1 MTDLE
6 LLHYPPPEAQ
16 ARSAPLLFIHGA
28 WHGAWCWQEAFL
40 PHFAAH
46 GYDCYAVSLRGHG
59 GSPGRERLRWTG
71 IRQHTRDV
79 AAIIAELPAVPIII
93 AHSMGAFVAQK
104 VLETHSLPGAVL
116 LAPIP
121 HTGSFRFALR
131 VLRKDPA
138 AFLSALLTLRLYPIV
153 STTERVSHWF
163 LHDDLPEAQRAAL
176 HARLQDEAFQIFL
189 DTLLLQLPHPA
200 RVRARARE
208 GKTPILVIAAGNDRI
223 FSVTE
228 LAATARVYGADFAF
242 LPNAAHNLMI
252 EPDWPR
258 AAELILDW
266 LRSHD
271 L

>member
-1 MTDLE
+1 VTDLE
-6 LLHYPPPEAQ
+6 LLHQPPAEAQ
-16 ARSAPLLFIHGA
+16 VRPAPLLFIHGA

-46 GYDCYAVSLRGHG
+46 GYDCYALSLRGHG

-71 IRQHTRDV
+71 IRRHTRDV
-79 AAIIAELPAVPIII
+79 AAIIAELPAAPILI
-93 AHSMGAFVAQK
+93 AHSMGAFVTQK
-104 VLETHSLPGAVL
+104 VLETHTLPGAVL

-121 HTGSFRFALR
+121 HTGSLRFALR

-153 STTERVSHWF
+153 GTAERASHWF
-163 LHDDLPEAQRAAL
+163 LHDDLPEARRAAL
-176 HARLQDEAFQIFL
+176 HTRLQDEAFRIFL
-189 DTLLLQLPHPA
+189 DTLLLELPRPS
-200 RVRARARE
+200 RVRAR
-208 GKTPILVIAAGNDRI
+208 KTPILVIAAGDDRI
-223 FSVTE
+223 FSVAE
-228 LAATARVYGADFAF
+228 LAATARVYGADFTF

-258 AAELILDW
+258 TAELILDW
-266 LRSHD
+266 LRCRD